1 MSVFWLFLPTAV
13 PFLVVFLAVHPSTY
27 RTAGL
32 RRGTAASTS
41 TSPGTTSVDHEG
53 LNCGERVRWPGSG
66 RSVSH
71 LLRRAPMTRT
81 RLRLHPAS
89 RGDSGGPVSGRATGS
104 ATALQNITDWKNWK
118 R

>member
-32 RRGTAASTS
+32 RWGTATSSS
-41 TSPGTTSVDHEG
+41 TSPGTSSGSVRLAEYRAG
-53 LNCGERVRWPGSG
+53 VGTTP
-66 RSVSH
+66 RSVCCGRRRDVYDLHRSH
-71 LLRRAPMTRT
+71 LVEQL
-81 RLRLHPAS
+81 
-89 RGDSGGPVSGRATGS
+89 GPVTEAGS
-104 ATALQNITDWKNWK
+104 AAAP